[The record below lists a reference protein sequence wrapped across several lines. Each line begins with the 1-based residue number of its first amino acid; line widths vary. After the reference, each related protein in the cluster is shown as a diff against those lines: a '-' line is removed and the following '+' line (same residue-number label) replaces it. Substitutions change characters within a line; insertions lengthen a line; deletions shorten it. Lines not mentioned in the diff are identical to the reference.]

1 MITQVAGPPSYT
13 SQVAAQGGD
22 GRLPASPE
30 GQFRTFP
37 PVEGLAPSPP
47 GGKSAAYVLS
57 LSTTAV
63 AASEDETLKAGEDAR
78 LQAQQQAEQK
88 AQAKAQQQEQSA
100 IAQLASRD
108 AEVRMHERAHS
119 AVGGQLAGAPSY
131 RLVRGPDGKSYATAG
146 EVSIDISTE
155 PNDPEA
161 TLAKAERVMRAAL
174 APADPSPQDLAVA
187 AAAAQLMA
195 EARAEIAV
203 RKAQPAE
210 GEDEGQE
217 KDEPSVASVNAK
229 AEAEQA
235 REEEERQT
243 REAEEAAQ
251 LARFEE
257 ARRSAA
263 ELGRRLLEIGAL
275 GHQLRN
281 GGLVDASA

>member
-1 MITQVAGPPSYT
+1 MNAT
-13 SQVAAQGGD
+13 AA
-22 GRLPASPE
+22 A
-30 GQFRTFP
+30 
-37 PVEGLAPSPP
+37 
-47 GGKSAAYVLS
+47 GKSAAYVVS
-57 LSTTAV
+57 LSTSAV
-63 AASEDETLKAGEDAR
+63 AGGEQAAATGEAER
-78 LQAQQQAEQK
+78 LRVQQQAEQK

-100 IAQLASRD
+100 IAQLAARD

-119 AVGGQLAGAPSY
+119 SVGGQLAGAPSY

-146 EVSIDISTE
+146 EVSIDISAV

-161 TLAKAERVMRAAL
+161 TLIKAERVMRAAL
-174 APADPSPQDLAVA
+174 APAEPSPQDLAVA
-187 AAAAQLMA
+187 ASAAQLMA
-195 EARAEIAV
+195 EARAEIAA
-203 RKAQPAE
+203 RKAQPSE

-275 GHQLRN
+275 GQQLRN